1 MTREIVD
8 PPHPT
13 PNPDGPH
20 TPGTDHETAP
30 VPAGPQGEGV
40 AGEEEPY
47 DSFFDDVNKKLSQSI
62 EEPAPDPA
70 LGPGSSE
77 GGSSRQ
83 SRSDDPVGRALRGHK
98 LSPRTS
104 EVFKAVVALSAG
116 CSERPPAGAEVPP
129 AFLLGDSPDPE
140 AAVVAKSDSPLLSD
154 LVVERRETEPESIRD
169 EDLAGE
175 ARFPWFQVF
184 LLSYAS
190 AVTLALTWMVL
201 TGRSFRPVDRSATS
215 STASSDAGPPPKPNA
230 SPLDAKALRQLPDEN
245 ITALGASLRIG
256 DLQVTPLSIALVRV
270 ELVGSIDP
278 SKYRVEE
285 SESLVLR
292 IQLTNLSKTQ
302 SFAPLELAY
311 LREQSSPLDR
321 CLIMTP
327 RGATIGAFPLAVDSE
342 WSVVG
347 QESRV
352 LERGETL
359 ETIIASEPG
368 AADRIASEMIWR
380 VRLRIG
386 PFRSDVVGIR
396 FRDNEVERD
405 R

>member
-20 TPGTDHETAP
+20 TPGNNHETAP
-30 VPAGPQGEGV
+30 VPAGPPGEDE
-40 AGEEEPY
+40 AAEEEPS
-47 DSFFDDVNKKLSQSI
+47 DSFFDDVNKMLSQSI

-70 LGPGSSE
+70 LGPESAD
-77 GGSSRQ
+77 GGSSQ
-83 SRSDDPVGRALRGHK
+83 ESRPDDSVGRALRGHK

-116 CSERPPAGAEVPP
+116 SSEPPSPDAEIPP
-129 AFLLGDSPDPE
+129 GFLAGDSPDPE
-140 AAVVAKSDSPLLSD
+140 AAVVAKTDSPLLSD
-154 LVVERRETEPESIRD
+154 LVVERREAEQESIPD
-169 EDLAGE
+169 DDLAGE

-190 AVTLALTWMVL
+190 AITLALTWAVL
-201 TGRSFRPVDRSATS
+201 TGRSFRPSDRSAAS
-215 STASSDAGPPPKPNA
+215 SAASSDAGPAQKPHA
-230 SPLDAKALRQLPDEN
+230 SPIDGKALPPLPDEN
-245 ITALGASLRIG
+245 ITAIGASLRIG
-256 DLQVTPLSIALVRV
+256 DLQVRPMSVALARV
-270 ELVGSIDP
+270 ELVGSIDR
-278 SKYRVEE
+278 SKYRIED

-311 LREQSSPLDR
+311 LREQGSPLDR
-321 CLIMTP
+321 CLITTP
-327 RGATIGAFPLAVDSE
+327 RGATIGAFPLDVESE

-352 LERGETL
+352 LGRGETS
-359 ETIIASEPG
+359 ETIIASEPK

-386 PFRSDVVGIR
+386 RFRSDVVGIR
-396 FRDNEVERD
+396 FRDNEVQRD
-405 R
+405 